1 MLTRRRALVGRRA
14 RARGVTTAE
23 MIAGVA
29 LGLILCASLFTF
41 QQTQTKAFRAQS
53 VYSDSQNVTRTAID
67 LMTRDLRM
75 ASYDPTGPGNGGA
88 LAASPGPTCPGVDQ
102 GIVSATPTSIRF
114 QQDLNG
120 DGAINAATPGEDV
133 TYDISSGDLRRTDGA
148 SGAVALVSGL
158 PSNGLSFTYYDGSN
172 PPVQLIPTGTP
183 PALTQGQRACV
194 WKIRMVVTAN
204 LTNPGAARPV
214 ASTAGAEVAIRSRSL
229 NNF

>member
-1 MLTRRRALVGRRA
+1 MLKHRPTPIGRRL
-14 RARGVTTAE
+14 RTRGITTAE
-23 MIAGVA
+23 MLAGVA
-29 LGLILCASLFTF
+29 LGLILAASLFTF

-75 ASYDPTGPGNGGA
+75 ASYDPTGPGTGGA
-88 LAASPGPTCPGVDQ
+88 LSASPGPSCPGVDQ

-120 DGAINAATPGEDV
+120 DGAINPATPGEDV
-133 TYDISSGDLRRTDGA
+133 TYDISSGDLRRTDGSSA
-148 SGAVALVSGL
+148 AVALVSGL
-158 PSNGLSFTYYDGSN
+158 PSNGLSFTYFDGSN
-172 PPVQLIPTGTP
+172 PPVQLVPTGTP

-194 WKIRMVVTAN
+194 WKVRMVVTAN
-204 LTNPGAARPV
+204 LTNPRAARPI
-214 ASTAGAEVAIRSRSL
+214 ASTAGAEVAIRSRAL